1 MGAPVQ
7 FSSSAPSFI
16 QRQLSLTNEH
26 LRRSFERLSS
36 GLRIVGPGD
45 DPAGFVLSER
55 LRSEIGS
62 LAAVGQNLETGLGF
76 VRSAG
81 AQLGEVNSL
90 VIELR
95 ELATRA
101 ANDTLS
107 AADRTLLQ
115 QEYQGLASE
124 ARRIIDSGQFN
135 GIGLFNSGVA
145 LNLQVGPN
153 ATDTLTI
160 QRADLRTTAAA
171 LTGANLTTAAGV
183 AAAVS
188 GLNAFQTN
196 LSGLLGTIGTTE
208 RRLTSLASSTSARA
222 LSLSATESRIRDV
235 DVAEEAANLT
245 RNQVLQ
251 AASVAL
257 LTQANVQG
265 ELALA
270 LFDFGGR

>member
-7 FSSSAPSFI
+7 FSSSVPSFI

-36 GLRIVGPGD
+36 GLRIVGPAD

-55 LRSEIGS
+55 LRGEIAG
-62 LAAVGQNLETGLGF
+62 LAAVGQNLEMGLGF

-101 ANDTLS
+101 ANETLS
-107 AADRTLLQ
+107 TSDRALLQ

-124 ARRIIDSGQFN
+124 ARRLIDSGQFN
-135 GIGLFNSGVA
+135 GVGLFNSGVA

-153 ATDTLTI
+153 ATDTLAI
-160 QRADLRTTAAA
+160 PRADLRTSAAA
-171 LTGANLTTAAGV
+171 LTTANLTTAAGV
-183 AAAVS
+183 AAAVN
-188 GLNAFQTN
+188 GLNSFLGN
-196 LSGLLGTIGTTE
+196 LNGLLGTIGTTE
-208 RRLTSLASSTSARA
+208 RRLTSLASSTSARSI
-222 LSLSATESRIRDV
+222 SLTATESRIRDV
-235 DVAEEAANLT
+235 DVAEEAAAMT

-251 AASVAL
+251 AAGVAL
-257 LTQANVQG
+257 LAQANVQG

-270 LFDFGGR
+270 LFDFGRR

>member
-7 FSSSAPSFI
+7 FSSSVSSFV

-36 GLRIVGPGD
+36 GLRIVGPAD

-55 LRSEIGS
+55 LRGEIAS
-62 LAAVGQNLETGLGF
+62 LSAVGQNLETGLGF

-101 ANDTLS
+101 ANETL
-107 AADRTLLQ
+107 APADRALLQ

-124 ARRIIDSGQFN
+124 ARRIIDSGRFN
-135 GIGLFNSGVA
+135 GIGLFSSNVA
-145 LNLQVGPN
+145 LNLQVGP
-153 ATDTLTI
+153 APTDTLAI
-160 QRADLRTTAAA
+160 PRADLRASAAA
-171 LTGANLTTAAGV
+171 LTSANLTTAAGV

-188 GLNAFQTN
+188 GLNSFQTN

-222 LSLSATESRIRDV
+222 LSLTATESRIRDV
-235 DVAEEAANLT
+235 DVAAEAAALT

-251 AASVAL
+251 AAGVAL
-257 LTQANVQG
+257 LAQANVQG

-270 LFDFGGR
+270 LFDFRAR

>member
-7 FSSSAPSFI
+7 FSSSTSSFI

-36 GLRIVGPGD
+36 GLRIVGPAD

-55 LRSEIGS
+55 LRGEIAS
-62 LAAVGQNLETGLGF
+62 LSAVGQNLETGLGF
-76 VRSAG
+76 VRTAG
-81 AQLGEVNSL
+81 AQLGEVNAL

-101 ANDTLS
+101 ANETLS
-107 AADRTLLQ
+107 TADRTLLQ
-115 QEYQGLASE
+115 QEYQGLANE
-124 ARRIIDSGQFN
+124 ARRIIDGGQFN
-135 GIGLFNSGVA
+135 GVGLFNSATA

-153 ATDTLTI
+153 TSDVLSI
-160 QRADLRTTAAA
+160 PRADLRTTAAA
-171 LTGANLTTAAGV
+171 LTSANLTTAAGV
-183 AAAVS
+183 TAAIS
-188 GLNAFQTN
+188 GLNAFQSN

-222 LSLSATESRIRDV
+222 LSLSTTESRIRDV
-235 DVAEEAANLT
+235 DVAEEAAALT

-257 LTQANVQG
+257 LAQANVQG

>member
-7 FSSSAPSFI
+7 FSSSVSSFV

-36 GLRIVGPGD
+36 GLRIVGPAD

-55 LRSEIGS
+55 LRGEIAS
-62 LAAVGQNLETGLGF
+62 LSAVGQNLETGMGF

-101 ANDTLS
+101 ANETLS
-107 AADRTLLQ
+107 PADRALLQ

-124 ARRIIDSGQFN
+124 ARRIIDNGQFN
-135 GIGLFNSGVA
+135 GIGLFSSNVA
-145 LNLQVGPN
+145 LNLQVGP
-153 ATDTLTI
+153 APTDALAI
-160 QRADLRTTAAA
+160 PRADLRASAAA
-171 LTGANLTTAAGV
+171 LTSANLTTAAGV

-188 GLNAFQTN
+188 GLNTFQTN

-222 LSLSATESRIRDV
+222 LSLTATESRIRDV
-235 DVAEEAANLT
+235 DVAAEAAALT

-251 AASVAL
+251 AAGVAL
-257 LTQANVQG
+257 LAQANVQG

-270 LFDFGGR
+270 LFDFRGR

>member
-1 MGAPVQ
+1 MQ
-7 FSSSAPSFI
+7 FSSSVSSFI

-36 GLRIVGPGD
+36 GLRIVGPAD

-55 LRSEIGS
+55 LRGEIAS
-62 LAAVGQNLETGLGF
+62 LSAVGQNLETGMGF

-101 ANDTLS
+101 ANETLS
-107 AADRTLLQ
+107 PADRALLQ

-124 ARRIIDSGQFN
+124 ARRIIDNGQFN
-135 GIGLFNSGVA
+135 GIGLFSSNVA
-145 LNLQVGPN
+145 LNLQVGP
-153 ATDTLTI
+153 APTDALAI
-160 QRADLRTTAAA
+160 PRADLRASAAA
-171 LTGANLTTAAGV
+171 LTSANLTTAAGV

-188 GLNAFQTN
+188 GLNTFQTN

-222 LSLSATESRIRDV
+222 LSLTATESRIRDV
-235 DVAEEAANLT
+235 DVAAEAAALT

-251 AASVAL
+251 AAGVAL
-257 LTQANVQG
+257 LAQANVQG

-270 LFDFGGR
+270 LFDFRGR